1 MEVLRRYLDIG
12 DLPMVGGERPH
23 VTVTMTLEDLQR
35 GVGAATL
42 DHGGPIS
49 AGQARMLACDAK
61 IIPAV
66 LGSKSQVLD
75 VGAAARLFP
84 TAVRRAIVLRDK
96 GCVWPG
102 CDRPAGWCDAHHV
115 KFWANGGSTSF
126 NNGVLLCR
134 RHHSEIH

>member
-1 MEVLRRYLDIG
+1 
-12 DLPMVGGERPH
+12 
-23 VTVTMTLEDLQR
+23 
-35 GVGAATL
+35 
-42 DHGGPIS
+42 
-49 AGQARMLACDAK
+49 MLACDAK

-115 KFWANGGSTSF
+115 DFWANGGPTSF
-126 NNGVLLCR
+126 DNGVLLCR
-134 RHHSEIH
+134 RHHTRNPLGAMADPLGSRRYPRVRATEMG